1 MVTIN
6 QLQSGFA
13 RFIDQQLS
21 GAFTGWQKAVVIGG
35 GALIAK
41 NIPNL
46 VNTYAKHP
54 AVAAF
59 GIYHPEDG
67 TVDIDALYNAITPNL
82 GGDKLPITIPWI
94 GTVKLGQEDLEV
106 LRRYIKEA

>member
-1 MVTIN
+1 MVTIA
-6 QLQSGFA
+6 QIQSGFA

-21 GAFTGWQKAVVIGG
+21 GAFSGWQKAVVVGG

-46 VNTYAKHP
+46 VKTYGTHP

-59 GIYHPEDG
+59 GIYHPEEG
-67 TVDIDALYNAITPNL
+67 TVDLDALQNALVPNL
-82 GGDKLPITIPWI
+82 GADKLPITLSWL
-94 GTVKLGQEDLEV
+94 GTVKLGQDDLET
-106 LRRYIKEA
+106 LCRYIKEA